1 MFGAIL
7 CLALLGVPPTVE
19 APPAVVD
26 VDAAKEGIAAR
37 VGPRAD
43 GWTVVVGPSETGAA
57 VVTMTAPDGWVLDR
71 QVTLDAADPQGRARQ
86 LAGAV
91 AVVIDNYEPR
101 SVSTPDTPAPES
113 EPVAPPS
120 NPAGFI
126 ALGGQ
131 LSTGPATRSD
141 IAAGVS
147 ISGGT
152 WLLHE
157 HVMPMVDLGW
167 RRAVAGSLTVDGL
180 NIDGGVAFGA
190 PVLRGHVWVGG
201 GIIGGALGGFARDSQ
216 AGSAWSAHLAV
227 PAIVQA
233 RIGPVFAQ
241 FHAGAEMTLPP
252 LHFLGD
258 RSSLRWGHLRAT
270 FGIRFGF
277 LLARAG
283 RFGFRPD

>member
-1 MFGAIL
+1 MFGALL
-7 CLALLGVPPTVE
+7 CLVLIGVPPTVE
-19 APPAVVD
+19 AQPDVVD
-26 VDAAKEGIAAR
+26 VDATREGIAAR

-43 GWTVVVGPSETGAA
+43 GWTIAVGAHGSGTA

-71 QVTLDAADPQGRARQ
+71 QVTLDATDPQGRARQ

-101 SVSTPDTPAPES
+101 SVPEADTPAPKA
-113 EPVAPPS
+113 EPSDVPTK
-120 NPAGFI
+120 PAGFL

-131 LSTGPATRSD
+131 LSTGPAARSGL
-141 IAAGVS
+141 AAGVS
-147 ISGGT
+147 VSGGT
-152 WLLHE
+152 WLLRE
-157 HVMPMVDLGW
+157 HIMPMLELGW
-167 RRAVAGSLTVDGL
+167 RRSVAGSLTVDGL

-190 PVLRGHVWVGG
+190 PIAGGHVWVGG

-216 AGSAWSAHLAV
+216 AASAWSAHLAV

-252 LHFLGD
+252 LHFSGD
-258 RSSLRWGHLRAT
+258 NSSLRWGHLRAT
-270 FGIRFGF
+270 FGIRLGF